1 MPCLSTRGHNLVNS
15 SGGGALTGRQ
25 TEPYSNL
32 SQASVEKTET
42 YILTLAVVFG
52 WELKLTCFSVIFQ
65 LILEKWKWLEAS

>member
-52 WELKLTCFSVIFQ
+52 
-65 LILEKWKWLEAS
+65 